1 MTALAAAAGLSA
13 VPDDGDER
21 AARLWGAIDE
31 EFLAVMSWD
40 PGRQTVTFPQ
50 GHPVLGWTGC
60 AVSGCRASAQSRSGL
75 CLVCQQRRAGAAG
88 LSLAAFCAVPRPYS
102 RARGVAPCAVGGC
115 GRGAASAA
123 GRLCNAHDYQ
133 RASVV
138 RLPLEEFLAHPG
150 VVPLPSFGPCAVAA
164 CTRDRTGHRPYCQV
178 HAQRLGMAAKKDPG
192 LDVEAWRR
200 TAPAVAEGPQV
211 SLRGI
216 PPLVV
221 AEILYGLQERARAG
235 VKTTQVYFRP
245 YCCLLRGEG
254 AASITDVALTGKP
267 QYQVELG
274 GSFLRSVRRLEMTPE
289 TERHKDEWDLFVFGH
304 AGRLTFTGI
313 SQPWLREAVKRWA
326 FDELPLRRGDAV
338 ASGAQQKVNSVGRL
352 SESLRLQRADHG
364 GVIGAVGRG
373 DITAFCSRLAFLAAQ
388 GQISERLRWT
398 FSRNARMVL
407 GRCRSIG
414 LTRQG
419 QPLHGLPDDFT
430 VLREDIPDEPEEED
444 TAGKDLPAEV
454 MRALTSDLATL
465 EAASGRE
472 VRVAVELM
480 MDTGRRPEEIA
491 SLMLDCLETDPDG
504 KPVLIYDNHKAHRKD
519 RRLPIAGATAAV
531 IAAQQERVR
540 ARFPGTPDSQLRLI
554 PAPQKNPAGRRPM
567 TDGWISECHRA
578 WAGALPG
585 VAVPAAVD
593 DGGRQV
599 TRMLPFSKEKIVP
612 RAYRHTYAQRHADA
626 GVDVTVLQELMDH
639 RHATT
644 TQGYYRIG
652 AERRREA
659 VDRVTVMQFDRHGNR
674 VWRQAGALL
683 ATERQRRAVGEVAV
697 PYGGCSEPSNVAA
710 DGQDC
715 PLRFRCIGCG
725 HFRTDISYL
734 PDLERYL
741 ADQLRHREK
750 LRAAVDADE
759 WARAEATPSDNEI
772 TRVRR
777 LIERMKG
784 DLDDLTAD
792 ERGQIEDAVAT
803 VRRGRARITSLGM
816 PKVRQPLPDIRAERG
831 A

>member
-1 MTALAAAAGLSA
+1 MTALAAGAPA
-13 VPDDGDER
+13 VPGGGDDL
-21 AARLWGAIDE
+21 AARVWEAVDE

-40 PGRQTVTFPQ
+40 PARQTVTFPQ
-50 GHPVLGWTGC
+50 GHPLLGWTGC
-60 AVSGCRASAQSRSGL
+60 AVSGCRTSAQSRSGL
-75 CLVCQQRRAGAAG
+75 CLACQDRRAGAAG

-115 GRGAASAA
+115 GRGATSAV

-133 RASVV
+133 RASVL

-164 CTRDRTGHRPYCQV
+164 CTRDRTGRRPYCQV
-178 HAQRLGMAAKKDPG
+178 HAQRLGMARKKVPG
-192 LDVEAWRR
+192 LDVGAWQR
-200 TAPAVAEGPQV
+200 TTPAVAEGARV
-211 SLRGI
+211 SLRGL

-221 AEILYGLQERARAG
+221 AEVLYGLQERTRAD

-245 YCCLLRGEG
+245 YCDLLRREE
-254 AASITDVALTGKP
+254 AVSIADVALTGKSH
-267 QYQVELG
+267 YLVELE
-274 GSFLRSVRRLEMTPE
+274 GSFLRSVRRRGMTPE
-289 TERHKDEWDLFVFGH
+289 TERRKDEWDLFAFGH
-304 AGRLTFTGI
+304 RGSLSFTGI

-326 FDELPLRRGDAV
+326 FDDLPRRRGDSV
-338 ASGAQQKVNSVGRL
+338 ASLAQRKVNSIARL

-364 GVIGAVGRG
+364 DVIGALGRE
-373 DITAFCSRLAFLAAQ
+373 DITAFCNRLAFLAGQ
-388 GQISERLRWT
+388 GQISEHMRWAFARCARL
-398 FSRNARMVL
+398 VL

-414 LTRQG
+414 LARQG

-430 VLREDIPDEPEEED
+430 VLPEHIPDRPDEEE
-444 TAGKDLPAEV
+444 TPGKDLPAEV
-454 MRALTSDLATL
+454 MRVLTSHLDQL

-472 VRVAVELM
+472 VRVAVELL

-504 KPVLIYDNHKAHRKD
+504 KPVLIYDNHKAYRKA
-519 RRLPIAGATAAV
+519 RRLPIASATAAV
-531 IAAQQERVR
+531 ITAQQERTR

-554 PAPQKNPAGRRPM
+554 PAPARNPAGRRPM
-567 TDGWISECHRA
+567 ADSWVSSCHRA
-578 WAGALPG
+578 WADALPG
-585 VAVPAAVD
+585 IAVPTAVD

-599 TRMLPFSKEKIVP
+599 TKMLPFSKEKIIP
-612 RAYRHTYAQRHADA
+612 RAYRHSYAQRHADV

-639 RHATT
+639 RHVVT
-644 TQGYYRIG
+644 TQGYYRVG

-659 VDRVTVMQFDRHGNR
+659 VDRVTAMQFDRHGNR
-674 VWRQAGALL
+674 IWRQAGALL
-683 ATERQRRAVGEVAV
+683 ASERQRRAVGEVAV

-710 DGQDC
+710 DGCDC

-741 ADQLRHREK
+741 ADLLRHREK

-759 WARAEATPSDNEI
+759 WARAEAAPSDNEI

-784 DLDDLTAD
+784 DLDDLTGD
-792 ERGQIEDAVAT
+792 ERGQIEAAVAT
-803 VRRGRARITSLGM
+803 VRRSRARITSLGM